1 VSPIS
6 HSARLPSNKRNTGFT
21 ILEML
26 IALAIF
32 GTMLTA
38 AFMIFSSGLQT
49 KRSEDLKLGLQQNVR
64 AAMQIIS
71 QDLRSAGVMHLYNQS
86 PCNNVCSNN
95 TQVAILALTG
105 TNTAIAS
112 TPGTTPNATQTAVC
126 DASQFKKGDIAV
138 RYNGTSIATNSS
150 NVVTSAINTGFN
162 TSQVL
167 QLSSAPTE
175 RSAPKA
181 ACTATSNDTLFHA
194 QQNVSGT
201 IANDGQS
208 YVFKA
213 NLLTYVV
220 RPDPFDSSRT
230 ALYQLSGL
238 GDTTTTPVTAPD
250 SAPVAYDIKSLKIS
264 YGIRFNP
271 TALSASRLVFYDT
284 LEDAVTVQGT
294 ASTSNVPGVAGK
306 TYIAGLV
313 TAVRVT
319 LTGESANNLPNTSKK
334 ATFTLSE
341 TVDLRN

>member
-1 VSPIS
+1 
-6 HSARLPSNKRNTGFT
+6 
-21 ILEML
+21 ML
-26 IALAIF
+26 IAMAIF

-38 AFMIFSSGLQT
+38 AFMIFSSSLQT

-71 QDLRSAGVMHLYNQS
+71 QDLRSAGVMHIYNQS
-86 PCNNVCSNN
+86 PCNSVCSNN

-105 TNTAIAS
+105 VNTAIAS
-112 TPGTTPNATQTAVC
+112 TPGTTPNATQTSVC
-126 DASQFKKGDIAV
+126 DASEFKKGDIVV
-138 RYNGTSIATNSS
+138 RYNGTSIATNTN

-167 QLSSAPTE
+167 RLSSAPTE
-175 RSAPKA
+175 RTAPKA
-181 ACTATSNDTLFHA
+181 ACTATTNDTLFHA

-220 RPDPFDSSRT
+220 RPDLFDSSRT

-238 GDTTTTPVTAPD
+238 GDTTTTPNTAPD

-271 TALSASRLVFYDT
+271 TALSASRLVFYNT
-284 LEDAVTVQGT
+284 LEDAVTAQGT
-294 ASTSNVPGVAGK
+294 AGNSSVPGVAGK

-313 TAVRVT
+313 TAVRIT
-319 LTGESANNLPNTSKK
+319 LTGESATELPSSHQKYP
-334 ATFTLSE
+334 FTLSE